1 MFSFLKK
8 LLPPVNDEF
17 YTLFE
22 DAADNCKKM
31 AQLFCRI
38 SEEGVNNAML
48 EEARKL
54 KHESGFIVKSILR
67 KLNKTFI
74 TPIDR
79 EDIQSLANLLNRIT
93 RRIVK
98 ASFNLH
104 IYQIRSST
112 PNLKMQVDS
121 LMKAVDILVPV
132 IQLIRNVSQVKEA
145 TRLNNLMKKIESEG
159 DDIMNQTMAKL
170 FSQGLMPLEVMKY
183 REIHKDIESALDLC
197 YEVSDEVLNILL
209 KHN

>member
-8 LLPPVNDEF
+8 LLPPVNNEF

-22 DAADNCKKM
+22 DAADNCKVT

-38 SEEGVNNAML
+38 SEEGVNNVLL

-98 ASFNLH
+98 ASFNLY
-104 IYQIRSST
+104 IYQIQSST

-121 LMKAVDILVPV
+121 LMQAVDILVPV
-132 IQLIRNVSQVKEA
+132 IRLIHNISQVKEA
-145 TRLNNLMKKIESEG
+145 TRLNDLMKKIESEG

-170 FSQGLMPLEVMKY
+170 FSQGLMPLEVMKH

>member
-1 MFSFLKK
+1 MLGFLKK
-8 LLPPVNDEF
+8 LLPPPGDEF

-22 DAADNCKKM
+22 DAADNCKVT
-31 AQLFCRI
+31 AQLFARI
-38 SEEGVNNAML
+38 SEEGVNNVLL

-104 IYQIRSST
+104 IYQIRNST

-132 IQLIRNVSQVKEA
+132 IQLIRNTSQVKEA

-183 REIHKDIESALDLC
+183 REIHKDIENALDLC

-209 KHN
+209 KHS